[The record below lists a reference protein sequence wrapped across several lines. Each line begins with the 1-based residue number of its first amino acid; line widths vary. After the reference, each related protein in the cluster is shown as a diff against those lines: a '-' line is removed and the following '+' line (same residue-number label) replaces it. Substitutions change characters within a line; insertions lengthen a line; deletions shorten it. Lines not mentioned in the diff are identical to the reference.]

1 MIDHIFGRPSTK
13 LRRAQ
18 VLVVISFGSL
28 YLLKYVFLY
37 EKQELVLTT
46 SRGNEHGPV
55 FISKLSSYLTGTVTI
70 WQVAVAL
77 LLWLYFCRNF
87 ATITGLEYPEP
98 LASAYKPGFFQATQ
112 ITTALDAGFWTA
124 MSIKPKWLCD
134 IASLVF
140 SMYYVFALEQ
150 AEAKVRRV
158 RSVLTVEHLRVSWN
172 KATTPYLSIVAKL
185 RRPRFTD
192 YSARPIQIARPQQ
205 SSYKEP
211 VNAWLYFDGPLSA
224 LKNQTCVVLDFPG
237 GGFVALSPRD
247 HDDRLL
253 AWAGKLK
260 VPIVSLEY
268 KKAPEY
274 PYPHALH
281 EGYDIYQNIIATNG
295 LCFGL
300 SGRTCPRIVLT
311 GDSAGGNLAV
321 GVTLMAL
328 ANGLPRPDGL
338 FLAYPCLNMKGESWL
353 SQEQMA
359 LIQNKTVRRTNR
371 NVLRRKEAD
380 CYGPAPLPSPSP
392 SLDGDGSS
400 SESSQPDIEKSYEA
414 YNDAFSPT
422 TSKPTRAQFAVSSA
436 LSYANDQILT
446 PEIMRTLITLYIS
459 PNNQPEFNK
468 DYFLSPILA
477 PEPLLAQF
485 PKTYFLTGERD
496 PLVDDT
502 MIFAGRL
509 RQTKLNQFI
518 DAQEMSLV
526 DERRIFDEKEHVE
539 VSLLPGISHGFFQMV
554 SFFPEGW
561 RYVYRSVEWIRELL
575 EVRAAVN
582 WKDVLD
588 VAPQASDGFC
598 EKDAA
603 IPMPERKCSVG
614 SLCSGEVLDRR
625 MGELRGG
632 LMC

>member
-1 MIDHIFGRPSTK
+1 MIETK
-13 LRRAQ
+13 LHRAQ
-18 VLVVISFGSL
+18 VLVVILLGFL
-28 YLLKYVFLY
+28 YLLKYVFLHGKR
-37 EKQELVLTT
+37 EPVLTG
-46 SRGNEHGPV
+46 SRGNEHGPAL
-55 FISKLSSYLTGTVTI
+55 ISKLSSYLTGTVTI

-77 LLWLYFCRNF
+77 FLWLYFCRNF
-87 ATITGLEYPEP
+87 ATITCLECPEP
-98 LASAYKPGFFQATQ
+98 LIHAYTPGFFQATQ

-140 SMYYVFALEQ
+140 SMYYLFALEQ
-150 AEAKVRRV
+150 AEAKVRQV

-172 KATTPYLSIVAKL
+172 KATTPYLSIVAKV
-185 RRPRFTD
+185 RRPRLTS
-192 YSARPIQIARPQQ
+192 YPPRPIQISRPQQ

-224 LKNQTCVVLDFPG
+224 LENQTCVVLDFPG

-260 VPIVSLEY
+260 VPVVSLDY

-281 EGYDIYQNIIATNG
+281 EGYDTYQHIIATNG
-295 LCFGL
+295 RCLGL
-300 SGRTCPRIVLT
+300 SGRTCPRIILT

-321 GVTLMAL
+321 GVTLMTL
-328 ANGLPRPDGL
+328 TNGLPRPNGL

-353 SQEQMA
+353 NKEQMEF
-359 LIQNKTVRRTNR
+359 IQGKCVQRTNR
-371 NVLRRKEAD
+371 NVLWRKKMD
-380 CYGPAPLPSPSP
+380 FYGPAPLPSPSP

-400 SESSQPDIEKSYEA
+400 SESSQPDIEKMYET
-414 YNDAFSPT
+414 YNYSFSST
-422 TSKPTRAQFAVSSA
+422 TSKSTHARFAVSSA
-436 LSYANDQILT
+436 LSYANDRILT
-446 PEIMRTLITLYIS
+446 PEIMRTLIILYIG
-459 PNNQPEFNK
+459 PKNQPNFNK

-477 PEPLLAQF
+477 PESLLAQF

-502 MIFAGRL
+502 MIFAGCL
-509 RQTKLNQFI
+509 RQAKLNQFLDVQDI
-518 DAQEMSLV
+518 GLV
-526 DERRIFDEKEHVE
+526 DERRIFDEKDHME

-561 RYVYRSVEWIRELL
+561 RYVHRSVEWIREIFERG
-575 EVRAAVN
+575 EVVD
-582 WKDVLD
+582 WKGVLD
-588 VAPQASDGFC
+588 AVPQAAKGFC

-614 SLCSGEVLDRR
+614 SLYSEEDILDRR
-625 MGELRGG
+625 MNELTGG